1 MSVFIPKNLRSIG
14 VSNEFNLDTLRG
26 MSKGK
31 DRLVATLS
39 ALLILERM
47 KVVRLCRE
55 VVKSRKI
62 LDRKTMVL

>member
-1 MSVFIPKNLRSIG
+1 MSVFIPKNLRSSG
-14 VSNEFNLDTLRG
+14 VSNEFNLDTLRS
-26 MSKGK
+26 MSRGN

-39 ALLILERM
+39 ALLISERM

-55 VVKSRKI
+55 VVKAKKF